1 MEPFDPVIRIV
12 WEGTWQPG
20 HIELRRRIYD
30 CQLVYLSRGA
40 FDLVLDDE
48 VFEMKPGMIAI
59 IPPAYW
65 HESCARERSEVTR
78 HVVHFDWTSDRTTPS
93 APVQA
98 RENDVFRDECVFPV
112 PAWLRGHLP
121 IVLSSAAARPV
132 VPLIEEMFSRLRRAD
147 TLGYLLLWPILR
159 HLVNERLPHRN
170 AVVEERSARTARHAY
185 ELKQYIDT
193 HYDQPIGY
201 WDLQRIT
208 GLSKSH
214 LCTAFRKAMGCP
226 PMEYLQGVRLA
237 HAKKLLATRPEKTV
251 AEIAYQVG
259 FASPNY
265 FARVFRLRL
274 GVSPTA
280 YSSEL
285 SAAGSS

>member
-1 MEPFDPVIRIV
+1 MEPFDPVIRLV

-20 HIELRRRIYD
+20 RIELRRRIYD
-30 CQLVYLSRGA
+30 CELVYLSGGI
-40 FDLVLDDE
+40 FDLILDDE
-48 VFEMKPGMIAI
+48 VFTMRPGMIAI

-65 HESCARERSEVTR
+65 HESCVREPNEVTR
-78 HVVHFDWTSDRTTPS
+78 HIVHFDWTRDRATPP
-93 APVQA
+93 APLQA
-98 RENDVFRDECVFPV
+98 REGDLFRDECVFQV

-121 IVLSSAAARPV
+121 IVLSSAASRPV
-132 VPLIEEMFSRLRRAD
+132 VPLLDETFLRLRASD
-147 TLGYLLLWPILR
+147 PLGHLLLWPVLKHI
-159 HLVNERLPHRN
+159 VNERLPGRN
-170 AVVEERSARTARHAY
+170 VVAEERSARTARHAY
-185 ELKQYIDT
+185 ELKQYLDT

-237 HAKKLLATRPEKTV
+237 HAKKLLSTRPEKTV
-251 AEIAYQVG
+251 SEIAYQVG

-265 FARVFRLRL
+265 FARVFRARL
-274 GVSPTA
+274 GVAPTA
-280 YSSEL
+280 YGGK
-285 SAAGSS
+285 AAGTPLE